1 MKQTTHCES
10 TGDLARESSDVL
22 ILVGLLGAAVFA
34 FNAFVPIFSP
44 LLAGMLGLWL
54 MLGRPGVWVRI
65 GIVAAGV
72 FVLGLGSARFI
83 LFLLLIVLATGAMTY
98 GMSQLM
104 AVVSRAPYRGTQ
116 FSLWEVA
123 GMMLAMALVCGAIR
137 LIFQQESMLFFDA
150 DQFLTLTAQAIA
162 VSANMVLGSLYIFVP
177 EPYRTR
183 RLFQLSAAAVLVV
196 MPGLEIIAAVAT
208 GWGWRMVV
216 LIPLMHLGGAST
228 LWLMLFPLELGGLFR
243 EAHVRDPHLLDV
255 EPTEEDLLG

>member
-1 MKQTTHCES
+1 MKETTRYES

-22 ILVGLLGAAVFA
+22 ILVGLVAAAVFA

-54 MLGRPGVWVRI
+54 VLGRPGVWVRI

-83 LFLLLIVLATGAMTY
+83 LFLLLIVLSTAAMTY

-104 AVVSRAPYRGTQ
+104 AVVSRTAYRGTQ

-123 GMMLAMALVCGAIR
+123 GMMLAMGLVCGAIR
-137 LIFQQESMLFFDA
+137 LIFQQESMLFFDEV
-150 DQFLTLTAQAIA
+150 QFVTLTAQAFA
-162 VSANMVLGSLYIFVP
+162 MSANMVLGSLCIFVP
-177 EPYRTR
+177 EQHRSR

-196 MPGLEIIAAVAT
+196 MPGLEIIVAVAN
-208 GWGWRMVV
+208 GWGWSMVV

-228 LWLMLFPLELGGLFR
+228 LWLMLFPLELAGLFR
-243 EAHVRDPHLLDV
+243 EANIRESYPAMA
-255 EPTEEDLLG
+255 EPAEEDPLA